1 MGTNLNQPTCQTLAE
16 RAGELSQATNQLIA
30 DIESD
35 VNAPPGAAFHAMEA
49 YVALG
54 NAMLSLEAAARE
66 LAVRHYSL
74 MAVESSQE
82 AIRGVA

>member
-1 MGTNLNQPTCQTLAE
+1 MDTNQRTPNCQKLAD
-16 RAGELSQATNQLIA
+16 RAGDLAKTVNQLIA

-35 VNAPPGAAFHAMEA
+35 IKSPAGAAFHAMEA

-66 LAVRHYSL
+66 QAVTHYKGL
-74 MAVESSQE
+74 VDE
-82 AIRGVA
+82 ARAAA